1 MNNALAGVRVV
12 DMTHALAGP
21 SATRLLADL
30 GADVVKVENPDGG
43 DFTRSGHPY
52 VFQSFN
58 RDKRSL
64 ALDVKQVEGLE
75 LVRRLVAGADV
86 FVHSQR
92 PGTVERM
99 GLGRDDLRAVNPDLI
114 YASFAGFGFTGL
126 NSQRRAVDAIVQ
138 AESGLAALQG
148 AVLGNASF
156 VDEAAG
162 LSLAYAVLA
171 AIIKRDRTGEVDD
184 IEVNLFDTAL
194 YLQSAPIAEF
204 SVTGKMHE
212 QADYARRFATVGVF
226 DAADGP
232 LFLAAYFERDWEVL
246 CDVFD
251 RPDLA
256 KDERFATAESR
267 LAHVE
272 VVHDELRRQLG
283 RRPRAEWLEVL
294 EARRVM
300 VGVFRRYE
308 DLVTAEQ
315 VEANRTLE
323 QLRTT
328 AGTDVTF
335 PRPPYRFSSRELNDS
350 RPSPALGVDTDD
362 VLREL
367 GLDDEELARLR
378 AAHVIGASEGSGS

>member
-1 MNNALAGVRVV
+1 MNNALAGVRIV
-12 DMTHALAGP
+12 DLTHALAGP

-58 RDKRSL
+58 RSKRSI
-64 ALDVKQVEGLE
+64 AIDVKQTEGLD
-75 LVRRLVAGADV
+75 LVRRLIAGADV

-92 PGTVERM
+92 PGLVERM
-99 GLGRDDLRAVNPDLI
+99 GLGRDDLRALNPNLI
-114 YASFAGFGFTGL
+114 YASFAGFGFGGPDG
-126 NSQRRAVDAIVQ
+126 QRRAVDAIIQ

-148 AVLGNASF
+148 GVLGNLSF
-156 VDEAAG
+156 IDEAAG

-184 IEVNLFDTAL
+184 IEVNLFDTAV
-194 YLQSAPIAEF
+194 YLQSAPLAEF
-204 SVTGKMHE
+204 SVTGKRHE
-212 QADYARRFATVGVF
+212 QGNYSRRFATVGVF

-232 LFLAAYFERDWEVL
+232 VFLAAYFERDWQVL
-246 CDVFD
+246 CEAFE
-251 RPDLA
+251 RPELA

-267 LAHVE
+267 LAHVDL
-272 VVHDELRRQLG
+272 VQQELRTELA
-283 RRPRAEWLEVL
+283 RRPRAEWLALL
-294 EARRVM
+294 EAKQVM
-300 VGVFRRYE
+300 IGVFRDY
-308 DLVTAEQ
+308 AEVVAADQ
-315 VEANRTLE
+315 AAANQTFER
-323 QLRTT
+323 LRTT
-328 AGTDVTF
+328 AGTDVTLV
-335 PRPPYRFSSRELNDS
+335 RPPYRFSSRELHDS

-378 AAHVIGASEGSGS
+378 AANVIGPVEGSCP